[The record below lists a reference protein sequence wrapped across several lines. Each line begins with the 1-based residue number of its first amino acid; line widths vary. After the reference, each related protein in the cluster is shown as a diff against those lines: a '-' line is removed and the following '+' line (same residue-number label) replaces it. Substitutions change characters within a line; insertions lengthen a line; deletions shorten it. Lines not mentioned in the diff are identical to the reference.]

1 MPKYLWKLYE
11 RLSKEDEES
20 DDPNHNENLISE
32 TYDGISDEHA
42 RIIEMS
48 DTIMTFYD
56 NRK

>member
-11 RLSKEDEES
+11 RLSKEDEKS
-20 DDPNHNENLISE
+20 DDPNHNENSISE
-32 TYDGISDEHA
+32 EYDGITGEKA

-48 DTIMTFYD
+48 DTIMTFYS